1 MSHRK
6 LGRASAPRK
15 ALFRSLLSALFTHE
29 RIETTETRA
38 KELRKFADKV
48 VTLAKAGDLSSRRRA
63 IVMVGDKNA
72 VHKIFEE
79 ASTKFASR
87 NSGYTRIYKLNP
99 RRGDAAPMALI
110 ELVKDE
116 VKSQE
121 SKVEE
126 NSKSE

>member
-15 ALFRSLLSALFTHE
+15 ALFRSLLSALFTHD

-63 IVMVGDKNA
+63 
-72 VHKIFEE
+72 
-79 ASTKFASR
+79 
-87 NSGYTRIYKLNP
+87 
-99 RRGDAAPMALI
+99 
-110 ELVKDE
+110 
-116 VKSQE
+116 
-121 SKVEE
+121 
-126 NSKSE
+126 

>member
-15 ALFRSLLSALFTHE
+15 ALFRSLLSALFTHD

-63 IVMVGDKNA
+63 IVMVGDKKA
-72 VHKIFEE
+72 V
-79 ASTKFASR
+79 
-87 NSGYTRIYKLNP
+87 
-99 RRGDAAPMALI
+99 RGI
-110 ELVKDE
+110 DE
-116 VKSQE
+116 IRKPQ
-121 SKVEE
+121 
-126 NSKSE
+126 